1 MNTPNYRSSFNDPR
15 WGDHI
20 PWSLSYSVIAQEG
33 DFRRFFS
40 LLSIRLHDLF
50 QYNEAGIASIPHF
63 GSRLTSESLH
73 QFTYDG
79 NHGLPPQIKTHFSP
93 STLDIEAAGKR
104 SQDPEEI
111 QLQTFQKG
119 LGLAA
124 FDNPNFKTAS
134 AAVSATR
141 EARQEGHWRALIP
154 GRLETFQSL
163 LLLLGQL
170 QNNNALRSLVRD
182 IQRFAAESGILLNVK
197 GTPPIV
203 VPIEEPLLEKEVINK
218 LLPRLEAKYP
228 ERATDITKAYHDLLK
243 GTDTNT
249 VFGNAFKAL
258 EELSR
263 EISGNSKL
271 ELNDRGAIEKSF
283 PQLHGTIRET
293 ILKLTAHRGD
303 EGAHGRK
310 GPDEYEIRYLLF
322 SICNIALLL
331 LDYKEHCCKPIV

>member
-111 QLQTFQKG
+111 QIQTFQKG

-124 FDNPNFKTAS
+124 FDNPNLTLTPF
-134 AAVSATR
+134 
-141 EARQEGHWRALIP
+141 
-154 GRLETFQSL
+154 
-163 LLLLGQL
+163 
-170 QNNNALRSLVRD
+170 RD
-182 IQRFAAESGILLNVK
+182 S
-197 GTPPIV
+197 
-203 VPIEEPLLEKEVINK
+203 
-218 LLPRLEAKYP
+218 
-228 ERATDITKAYHDLLK
+228 
-243 GTDTNT
+243 
-249 VFGNAFKAL
+249 
-258 EELSR
+258 S
-263 EISGNSKL
+263 
-271 ELNDRGAIEKSF
+271 
-283 PQLHGTIRET
+283 
-293 ILKLTAHRGD
+293 
-303 EGAHGRK
+303 
-310 GPDEYEIRYLLF
+310 
-322 SICNIALLL
+322 
-331 LDYKEHCCKPIV
+331 